1 MSMKHYLA
9 ARKEG
14 LKQQHAA
21 QARGQDPYLPVLS
34 ELVPTL
40 NKLTQVPLGL
50 VQIALDQIEGTAT
63 KGRTTAFSRGFMPLL
78 EPDSEFASKWSVLYD
93 GIVEDGLRQPI
104 VALEYYNRF
113 YIVEGNK
120 RVSVMRRLDA
130 VSIEADVTRVL
141 PEPEDSERYRVYQE
155 FLSFYADTKI
165 NFITFTREGSYEKL
179 YKLMG
184 KTPGKKW
191 SPEDLFD
198 FQSCF
203 YRFQQAYSAKAEGSA
218 PMPACDALLIYLE
231 VFGYEDSV
239 EKTPAEFGQEIERI
253 WSEFV
258 VAAANKPAALL
269 SQPTEAKPGF
279 LQSVWHKPPQTVRC
293 AFLYNRSPQD
303 SGWSYWHELGRKAL
317 EDTFGSRVETV
328 CRECVAQ
335 EDAQEVIERFIED
348 GYDVIFAAS
357 PVFLDACIRQCAIHP
372 NAKILNCSLLASYHN
387 VRSYYLRVYE
397 AKFVLG
403 AIAAALSES
412 DEIGYIADYP
422 IYGTPTSINA
432 FALGAQMVNP
442 RAQIVLEWS
451 TLPGHS
457 PEAALAARGVHI
469 ISSRDISAP
478 HLESRA
484 FGLYH
489 EQDGVIANLAMP
501 IWNWGK
507 LYEGIVRSILTGA
520 WSDEGEHNADRAMKV
535 LDDLRAAIPGV
546 QFTCDVIVGFPG
558 ETEEDFA
565 ETLDFMRRARFLAA
579 HVFPYS
585 PRRGTPAAVMPGQI
599 PEPEK
604 HRRAAVLSDLERGI
618 RKEILDDAVNNSPMT
633 SVLFETFDGAT
644 AVGHTGSF
652 IEGRVPATENPH
664 GRLLP
669 VRLTGTAEDP
679 SFEYGSVCLGKMIEE
694 ENR

>member
-203 YRFQQAYSAKAEGSA
+203 YRFQQAYNAKAEGSA

-457 PEAALAARGVHI
+457 PEAALAARGVRI

-501 IWNWGK
+501 IWTWGK

-520 WSDEGEHNADRAMKV
+520 WSDEGEHNADRAMNYYMGMSTDAIDIICSQRLPARTRRLV
-535 LDDLRAAIPGV
+535 DLLHERIRAGAFLPFVGPIVDQAGQVHVAADVALTPQEIILMDYLAGNVIGRIPSVDELNDVAKGLVSLQGIRAA
-546 QFTCDVIVGFPG
+546 T
-558 ETEEDFA
+558 
-565 ETLDFMRRARFLAA
+565 
-579 HVFPYS
+579 
-585 PRRGTPAAVMPGQI
+585 
-599 PEPEK
+599 
-604 HRRAAVLSDLERGI
+604 
-618 RKEILDDAVNNSPMT
+618 KE
-633 SVLFETFDGAT
+633 
-644 AVGHTGSF
+644 
-652 IEGRVPATENPH
+652 
-664 GRLLP
+664 
-669 VRLTGTAEDP
+669 
-679 SFEYGSVCLGKMIEE
+679 
-694 ENR
+694 